1 MRFKTDFVTNSSSTA
16 YIITNL
22 SDKDLTLVD
31 FALENID
38 LLEQFKEEY
47 DYEDNPR
54 FRVGSF
60 LESAARNNINFKAG
74 EEQHCIFGDESGTT
88 IGIVY
93 DYILRDGGQ
102 SKNFSWMYSES
113 LR

>member
-1 MRFKTDFVTNSSSTA
+1 MRIKTDFVTNSSSTA
-16 YIITNL
+16 YIITNV

-31 FALENID
+31 FALENIH
-38 LLEQFKEEY
+38 LLDEFKDEY
-47 DYEDNPR
+47 SYEDDPR
-54 FRVGSF
+54 FTSPRF

-93 DYILRDGGQ
+93 DYMLRDGGV
-102 SKNFSWMYSES
+102 SKNFSWMFSES